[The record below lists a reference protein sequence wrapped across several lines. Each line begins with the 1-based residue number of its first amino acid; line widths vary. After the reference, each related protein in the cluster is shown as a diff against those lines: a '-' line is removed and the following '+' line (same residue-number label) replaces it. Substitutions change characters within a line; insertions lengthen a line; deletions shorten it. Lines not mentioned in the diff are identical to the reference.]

1 MSTAIT
7 EPPLRFPPLTFL
19 EEGDEVV
26 VGRADT
32 DAYVVLPADGAALLR
47 QLQAG
52 ATEAEAASWY
62 AARYGE
68 PVDVAEFVTA
78 LRDLTLI
85 RDLVPDSD
93 EADTRPEPVRWQGL
107 GRALFSPAAWVLY
120 GMLVVAAVAV
130 CVADPYFAPRRE
142 HVFFSDYLVLI
153 ELTIFLGQIPLTLL
167 HELFHVL
174 AGRRLG
180 LRSRVRLSQRLY
192 FVVFETVLDGLV
204 VVPRRKRY
212 LPMLAGLLGDTL
224 VVAALTLIAW
234 TTRHPDGGL
243 TLVGGVCL
251 ALAFTTL
258 PRMAW
263 QFYFFL
269 RTDLYHLVCTVL
281 GCNDLHTA
289 ARGTLRNRANALIG
303 RRDRIVD
310 EEQWHPR
317 DRQVARWYAPLVVVG
332 YAWMLAVLAIL
343 ILPLAWEFLGGA
355 VQRAFLGAAQ
365 STAQQWDAAILL
377 ALTVAQLVLA
387 GALAV
392 RERRRRQGQET
403 GYQATTPTT
412 KTPTT
417 KTPVTNTP
425 ATK

>member
-7 EPPLRFPPLTFL
+7 RPSPHFPPLTFL
-19 EEGDEVV
+19 EEGDEVI
-26 VGRADT
+26 VGCADT

-52 ATEAEAASWY
+52 ATEDEAADWY
-62 AARYGE
+62 AAQYGE
-68 PVDVAEFVTA
+68 SVDVAEFVTA
-78 LRDLTLI
+78 LRDL
-85 RDLVPDSD
+85 DLVRDSD
-93 EADTRPEPVRWQGL
+93 EAGTPPEPVRWQGL

-120 GMLVVAAVAV
+120 GMLVLAAVVA

-153 ELTIFLGQIPLTLL
+153 ELTVFLGQIPLTLL

-212 LPMLAGLLGDTL
+212 LPMLAGLIADTL
-224 VVAALTLIAW
+224 VVATLTLVAW
-234 TTRHPDGGL
+234 TTRHPDGAL
-243 TLVGGVCL
+243 TLLGGICL

-281 GCNDLHTA
+281 GCNDLHTT
-289 ARGTLRNRANALIG
+289 ARGILLNRANELLG
-303 RRDRIVD
+303 RRDRLVD

-317 DRQVARWYAPLVVVG
+317 DRQVARWYTPLVVVG
-332 YAWMLAVLAIL
+332 YAWSLAVLAVL
-343 ILPLAWEFLGGA
+343 ILPVAWEFLGGA
-355 VQRAFLGAAQ
+355 VRRALLGAAQ
-365 STAQQWDAAILL
+365 TSAQQWDSAILL

-392 RERRRRQGQET
+392 RERRRARRSRPADPSTKQGDSR
-403 GYQATTPTT
+403 
-412 KTPTT
+412 
-417 KTPVTNTP
+417 
-425 ATK
+425 